1 MTIEERKNAILAK
14 IAEMKAE
21 GADMQNALTILEVE
35 PDEEVENGA
44 KTRLVEIR
52 AAEDGE
58 QDMRAIAASIAKLP
72 PGQLKK
78 ILTEDILAILAK
90 YGVMLG

>member
-1 MTIEERKNAILAK
+1 
-14 IAEMKAE
+14 MK
-21 GADMQNALTILEVE
+21 TWS
-35 PDEEVENGA
+35 NGA
-44 KTRLVEIR
+44 QKQLVEIR

-78 ILTEDILAILAK
+78 ILTADIIAILEK
-90 YGVMLG
+90 YGVVIG

>member
-1 MTIEERKNAILAK
+1 
-14 IAEMKAE
+14 MKKWS
-21 GADMQNALTILEVE
+21 
-35 PDEEVENGA
+35 NGA

-58 QDMRAIAASIAKLP
+58 QDMLAIAASIAKLP